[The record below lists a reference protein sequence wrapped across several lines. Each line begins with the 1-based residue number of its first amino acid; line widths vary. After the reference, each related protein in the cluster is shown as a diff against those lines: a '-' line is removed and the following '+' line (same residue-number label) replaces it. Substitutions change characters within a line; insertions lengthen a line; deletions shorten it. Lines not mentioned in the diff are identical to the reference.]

1 MQVAQNTRNDIADLI
16 ARGFS
21 EAQESAAISSL
32 DSSALQKVTSTC
44 VALFSGTHIYSS
56 DIYLHKLIRFLCYC
70 EQCSDIDVVNQQKQA
85 FLDSLQTHVPFL
97 NTIKNVLLKSESCSV
112 VDTLSLLLLEV
123 SVSSENSTRPIA
135 LKDVIST
142 DTELLL
148 RGKAD
153 QQNQPNIK
161 LLKIFESP
169 LTVQQLREQ
178 ISIVVNRLTSQ
189 LNIEPVSVVACIFQ
203 ESYLEIWTI
212 IAERVH
218 SENTSPENALWR
230 TVVSYITQDTNAA
243 TALFSLCM
251 FLVYVEGIV
260 ETIQSLVPGKVRV
273 QPSVPLVPSHLPPPS
288 PYEDASASVSVP
300 VFTPTVP
307 EAITAPP
314 EKDNENSRIV
324 VLKIDDSSRSEPPPT
339 PTDASVVNSTS
350 VSTIA
355 SLQRF
360 VDLNQNAF
368 PDGLPKGLQL

>member
-1 MQVAQNTRNDIADLI
+1 MQVAPNTRNDIADLI

-70 EQCSDIDVVNQQKQA
+70 EQCSDIDVVNQQKLA

-112 VDTLSLLLLEV
+112 VDTLSLLLLEI
-123 SVSSENSTRPIA
+123 SVSSEISTRPIA

-142 DTELLL
+142 DIELLL
-148 RGKAD
+148 RGKAE

-169 LTVQQLREQ
+169 MTVQQLREQ
-178 ISIVVNRLTSQ
+178 ISIVIDRLALQ

-212 IAERVH
+212 IAERVQ

-273 QPSVPLVPSHLPPPS
+273 QQSVPLVPSHLPPPS
-288 PYEDASASVSVP
+288 PYENASASVSVP
-300 VFTPTVP
+300 VYTPTVP
-307 EAITAPP
+307 EAITAP
-314 EKDNENSRIV
+314 EKDNDNSRIV

-339 PTDASVVNSTS
+339 PTDASAVNSTS

-360 VDLNQNAF
+360 VNMNQKEF
-368 PDGLPKGLQL
+368 PDGLPKALQL